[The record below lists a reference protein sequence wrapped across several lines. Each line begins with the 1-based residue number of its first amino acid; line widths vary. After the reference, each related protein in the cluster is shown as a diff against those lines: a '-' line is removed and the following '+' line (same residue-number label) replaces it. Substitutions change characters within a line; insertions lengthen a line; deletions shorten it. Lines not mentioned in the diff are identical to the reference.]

1 VLEVKPEPVSGPARP
16 DPQAGLSIAE
26 AARRTGVSVH
36 TLRYYE
42 RAGLVV
48 TAVDRTAGGRRRYH
62 QLDLDWIVI
71 CTRLRATG
79 MPIRTIRCYA
89 ELVSA
94 GPGNEQERLALLE
107 AHRAEVTAR
116 LARTRENLKLID
128 HKIDVY
134 RRRRRPPVGA
144 QPPGGFPLSRSAA
157 SPPPRHDG
165 FSASLR
171 TTPATA
177 RMCRTGGMTWRRGQR
192 HRRRPSTSTQT
203 APVGYRVFHSSLRP
217 SAITMPVLAPGGGA
231 DEGPGY
237 GARASAGTRPGTLRF
252 LLEMGHHGHDVVY
265 QVCQRGD
272 PRDASGETFEDA
284 PDLVPLRRRCCH
296 LHPGGQC
303 VLPDTPGILQR
314 FLIKSEPV
322 NKFVK
327 GHQGI
332 FRPWPCGVCSGMFIS
347 PG

>member
-79 MPIRTIRCYA
+79 MPIRTIRRYA

-94 GPGNEQERLALLE
+94 GPGNEQERLVLLE

-116 LARTRENLKLID
+116 LARTREHLKLID

-134 RRRRRPPVGA
+134 RGRLAAGDADRLWAP
-144 QPPGGFPLSRSAA
+144 SRLAG
-157 SPPPRHDG
+157 PR
-165 FSASLR
+165 
-171 TTPATA
+171 
-177 RMCRTGGMTWRRGQR
+177 
-192 HRRRPSTSTQT
+192 
-203 APVGYRVFHSSLRP
+203 
-217 SAITMPVLAPGGGA
+217 
-231 DEGPGY
+231 
-237 GARASAGTRPGTLRF
+237 
-252 LLEMGHHGHDVVY
+252 
-265 QVCQRGD
+265 
-272 PRDASGETFEDA
+272 
-284 PDLVPLRRRCCH
+284 
-296 LHPGGQC
+296 
-303 VLPDTPGILQR
+303 
-314 FLIKSEPV
+314 
-322 NKFVK
+322 
-327 GHQGI
+327 
-332 FRPWPCGVCSGMFIS
+332 
-347 PG
+347 